1 MSLLADEW
9 PEARTRVYYGVYE
22 RNVAMSNEARRVL
35 KRAQLDV
42 EDSGIVIFYR
52 F

>member
-22 RNVAMSNEARRVL
+22 RNIAMSDETKRVL
-35 KRAQLDV
+35 ERAQLDV
-42 EDSGIVIFYR
+42 KESGIVTLYR